1 MEQVGPHP
9 TCFEA
14 PLLPCCSPPF
24 SPGWNGPA
32 LGGCELTAWD
42 AVAARTSPAR
52 HRKPPGGAGLPACV
66 LCRVSGAELRAHQ
79 LRLRRDERDLRDHIQ
94 AGLPSRQ
101 LCDLGLAFESGCG
114 SSLQRR
120 PLNPL
125 VPRPSS
131 PRVGAAWGQD
141 RTAGGAD
148 SHGRGT
154 QPRVKGVGVHREL
167 QSEGYRDQDSRHG
180 FGVARDRGTGTQR

>member
-1 MEQVGPHP
+1 MLRGTP
-9 TCFEA
+9 A
-14 PLLPCCSPPF
+14 PLLL
-24 SPGWNGPA
+24 PA
-32 LGGCELTAWD
+32 LLPWVEW
-42 AVAARTSPAR
+42 AR
-52 HRKPPGGAGLPACV
+52 HLAAVSSWPGTQWLQGCHRHGTG
-66 LCRVSGAELRAHQ
+66 SLRAGQ
-79 LRLRRDERDLRDHIQ
+79 VFLPVSCVVCRGQSCGLTSSACDERDLRDHVQ

-101 LCDLGLAFESGCG
+101 LCDLGLAFKSGCG

-154 QPRVKGVGVHREL
+154 QPRVKGVGVHHEL